1 MSKKKRYFLNEN
13 LTTTTD
19 IDKPNQQQ
27 QQQQADQS
35 SKQNSSRPICIGEL
49 EDRCLIKIPKK
60 KLFDNDTKI
69 KNDKKTALV
78 SLVEAFKKK
87 KLSKCKVISVFGKKC
102 PPPPGLKLSPEE
114 KKPKS
119 IINTIGNSIE
129 SKKKD
134 LTDKVDFEIDRLASL
149 LKESVDSTA
158 KKIVKIDAPPP
169 PVIQRSAPNKKQDQ
183 KRSNKKIS
191 NQQTVAKPINNNLS
205 NQIDAEIEKL
215 VEILNDSKE
224 KVINKLSKLSSKKSA
239 EKTDLKSKAR
249 SIKTGLIPSQM
260 ESIFPSQLNKEIDK
274 IATILKEPPS
284 ILKRKKST
292 KKSNDHLKQEKDLI
306 VSLRDKTTLLKLKKI
321 DNSREKSKKNDS
333 NPSNLL
339 KEIKLFKQEK
349 ENNKQSFVT
358 KLRSQL
364 KEKLEK
370 EKANLTLDTTTTTN
384 TSNQDSCPVIIRKK
398 DENKKVS
405 TLLKEKRSKLVKLL
419 ASHKKEEI
427 KPSNET
433 KKEESTLK
441 NELIINN
448 DKPSIEGSNKL
459 IDTTESK
466 IISNENSSILSDTV
480 EPEIKKQKMC
490 LKKPNLN
497 SETSSTKIIIS
508 KEPKKINDS
517 FKKVSEARNKILAIL
532 SKQIQSSL
540 LYSMDND
547 LPAPKLEPEV
557 SYCNSP
563 TLMIEDTERSETPDE
578 ILIRPKIVHLG
589 VVETNP
595 DDYMKQFGNSVIVSS
610 SLPQYILDIKPPE
623 GITLAADNPTQ
634 ARAYELEGDVD
645 ALKLIDSD
653 VLEREGLGDYKT
665 K

>member
-13 LTTTTD
+13 LTTTD
-19 IDKPNQQQ
+19 IDKSN

-49 EDRCLIKIPKK
+49 EDRCLIKMPKK
-60 KLFDNDTKI
+60 KLFDNDIKI

-114 KKPKS
+114 KNPKS

-134 LTDKVDFEIDRLASL
+134 LIDKVDFEIERLASL

-158 KKIVKIDAPPP
+158 KKTVKIDTPPP
-169 PVIQRSAPNKKQDQ
+169 PVIQRSATNKKQDQ

-239 EKTDLKSKAR
+239 EKTDLKSKTR
-249 SIKTGLIPSQM
+249 SIKTGLIPNQM
-260 ESIFPSQLNKEIDK
+260 ESIFPNQLNKEIDK
-274 IATILKEPPS
+274 INTVLKEPPS
-284 ILKRKKST
+284 ILKRKKSA

-358 KLRSQL
+358 RLRSQL

-384 TSNQDSCPVIIRKK
+384 TSNQDSCPVIIKKK
-398 DENKKVS
+398 DENKKVT

-419 ASHKKEEI
+419 ASHKKEEEI

-441 NELIINN
+441 NELTIKN
-448 DKPSIEGSNKL
+448 DKPSIEGSSKL

-466 IISNENSSILSDTV
+466 IISDENSSILSDTV
-480 EPEIKKQKMC
+480 EPEVKKQKMC

-540 LYSMDND
+540 LYSTDND
-547 LPAPKLEPEV
+547 LPAPKVEPEV

-595 DDYMKQFGNSVIVSS
+595 DDYMKQFGNSVIESS

-634 ARAYELEGDVD
+634 TRAYELEGDVD